1 MSDQSIETI
10 GNYMSYGPD
19 GERVA
24 AFATEADRTLF
35 EAAPMMLDALKEC
48 VSELEGVGWGGAGYT
63 DLAHAAI
70 AAATGVPC
78 NPELLSPAATADKA
92 TGQEQDRT
100 ACCPECATGSN
111 LNETGTR
118 CWNCSPEEGA

>member
-35 EAAPMMLDALKEC
+35 EAAPDLLWALIDLGAEREAPEEYLDKADALQARE
-48 VSELEGVGWGGAGYT
+48 VWGRAQ
-63 DLAHAAI
+63 DAI
-70 AAATGVPC
+70 
-78 NPELLSPAATADKA
+78 DKA
-92 TGQEQDRT
+92 KGQEQDRT

-118 CWNCSPEEGA
+118 FWNCEPEEVGA